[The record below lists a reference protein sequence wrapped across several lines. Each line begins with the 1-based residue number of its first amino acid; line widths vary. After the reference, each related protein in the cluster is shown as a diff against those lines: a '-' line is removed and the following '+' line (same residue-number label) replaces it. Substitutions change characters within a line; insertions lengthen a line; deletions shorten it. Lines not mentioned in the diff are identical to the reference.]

1 MHTFRFVG
9 GILIL
14 LLLKKL
20 FNNKR
25 TAASSEAKNDAS
37 TSATQEPADSSSSA
51 FPSASEWEYE
61 VFLSFRG
68 EDTRTNFTDHLYNAL
83 CNLGIHTFRD
93 NEEVRIGEKLDMAL
107 RSAIRH
113 SKIAIPI
120 FSKKYGSSKWCLR
133 ELAEIVECKKQVM
146 PVFYHVDPSDVR
158 NQTGSYEDAFRD
170 HEKKFDQETVE
181 GWKKALREVA
191 ELKGWELEKI
201 ADRHEGKLIK
211 LIVKQVWDEL
221 RKSHLTVSDN
231 LVGIHSHVEEMKKLL
246 NIGSDDIWI
255 VGIHGLGGI
264 GKTTIARCVYNSVSH
279 HFEGCCFIADVR
291 ETFQTRGAIVYLQSQ
306 LVTNILN
313 IENPN
318 ITSVDQ
324 GIDLIK
330 KRLSSKKVLIVLDD
344 VDQNTYLTYIVGK
357 REWFGFGSKII
368 ITTRDKHV
376 LDVLDVNKT
385 YEPKEMDS
393 KQSLQLFS
401 KHAFKMDQPPE
412 QYLDLSKDVVRTTG
426 GLPLAL
432 EVLGSYLVCK
442 EESIWKDIVK
452 KLTRIPNDE
461 VQKKLRISY
470 DGLNY
475 EEQEMFLDI
484 ACFFIG
490 MDKNIACYIW
500 DGSGFYPKAGIEN
513 LRLKSLV
520 KIGDKNE
527 LKMHDQLRDLGRE
540 IVRQES
546 LKELGERS
554 RLWLHDEAW
563 EVLSTKM
570 GTRKVEGL
578 SFDFKWKNSRCLMS
592 EGFAT
597 MTKLRL
603 LQVDYAEV
611 AGFMN
616 SFSELRWLSWKRC
629 PINYTPTNLWK
640 LCVLDLSHSKIT
652 ENWMGWNYIEEAANL
667 KVLWLDGCKKLV
679 EIPTTINSLTMLKS
693 LSLSGCD
700 DLQYIP
706 RLPSG
711 LEIFIANNCENLRE
725 ILGFLGM
732 RNLEKLCLN
741 QCYSLAKIESLEG
754 LDSLKQFEI
763 NCCESL
769 RKLPKLRGS
778 KKLRY
783 LEFSNEVDLS
793 EIEGFERLYS
803 LETLIIK
810 ECHSLRVVPNLL
822 DSKNLVCIKIQMC
835 FELSE
840 IKGLEGLD
848 ALEEL
853 FLSHC
858 PSLRKIQLPKKL
870 RILDIH
876 YCRALLEIERPEHL
890 ELKMLKH
897 FCIRCCEKTLKIG
910 CLARLESLE
919 ELQIY
924 TAPSLKVLPDI
935 STSKN
940 MKDLEVRWCRNLE
953 RLPILS
959 SFNKL
964 NRLCIEHCSKLTEIP
979 SVERLESLEVLRVV
993 RCESMEILPDLSNL
1007 TQLRQLYIEECE
1019 KLTEIPGVDRL
1030 EILEILSIDW
1040 CISIETL
1047 PCLSNLKNLRTLT
1060 AYGCEKLLEIR
1071 GIGQNMP
1078 LYVKP
1083 ARIRVSDITSHFEI
1097 NTV

>member
-264 GKTTIARCVYNSVSH
+264 GKTTIA
-279 HFEGCCFIADVR
+279 
-291 ETFQTRGAIVYLQSQ
+291 
-306 LVTNILN
+306 
-313 IENPN
+313 
-318 ITSVDQ
+318 
-324 GIDLIK
+324 
-330 KRLSSKKVLIVLDD
+330 
-344 VDQNTYLTYIVGK
+344 
-357 REWFGFGSKII
+357 
-368 ITTRDKHV
+368 
-376 LDVLDVNKT
+376 
-385 YEPKEMDS
+385 
-393 KQSLQLFS
+393 S